1 MKIEAN
7 KCLIGHK
14 PITKPYLYV
23 IHKQDMC
30 DSLQCRKLDQPLTF
44 KYFIYIR
51 WKVIKRNDL

>member
-14 PITKPYLYV
+14 PITKPSRYV
-23 IHKQDMC
+23 IHKQDIY